1 MRSLAAHSDPFFKV
15 GTTDWDHLMSENGHK
30 ALNTPYL
37 EGWFVGV
44 PKEVHPILTKYRAIF
59 EKEFIGSNYNIA
71 ISLAKREDIITQLTQ
86 RRNTTLRCIDQTD
99 EELKFYAF

>member
-37 EGWFVGV
+37 EG
-44 PKEVHPILTKYRAIF
+44 
-59 EKEFIGSNYNIA
+59 
-71 ISLAKREDIITQLTQ
+71 
-86 RRNTTLRCIDQTD
+86 
-99 EELKFYAF
+99 